1 MPMPHASLMPPQYIP
16 TSWGNVFQE
25 TAELPLDV
33 TAEEV
38 VRQSVSNHGLSRTT
52 SIWFT
57 IQHPRILDQR
67 PCPDGIGVA
76 PLTDQCI

>member
-33 TAEEV
+33 TA
-38 VRQSVSNHGLSRTT
+38 
-52 SIWFT
+52 
-57 IQHPRILDQR
+57 R
-67 PCPDGIGVA
+67 PMDLTESQDGQLPCHAFFIVQA
-76 PLTDQCI
+76 S